1 MYYEKHFKGLFVLT
15 VVALLVCKVSNKKET
30 SSQYL
35 LENIEALAGGEE
47 PVIQRC
53 YSSGSLVCPINNSKV
68 EYIVEH
74 YGLQ

>member
-1 MYYEKHFKGLFVLT
+1 MRNILKGLFVLT

-47 PVIQRC
+47 SVDQWC
-53 YSSGSLVCPINNSKV
+53 YSSGNLVCPISGSKV

>member
-1 MYYEKHFKGLFVLT
+1 MRNILKGLFVLT
-15 VVALLVCKVSNKKET
+15 VVALLVSNKKET